1 MDERR
6 QPMMRKRREVELRVK
21 VNLNQEFSKKRERE
35 RGDETWRVGRE
46 NIE

>member
-35 RGDETWRVGRE
+35 VMRRGGLEER
-46 NIE
+46 I